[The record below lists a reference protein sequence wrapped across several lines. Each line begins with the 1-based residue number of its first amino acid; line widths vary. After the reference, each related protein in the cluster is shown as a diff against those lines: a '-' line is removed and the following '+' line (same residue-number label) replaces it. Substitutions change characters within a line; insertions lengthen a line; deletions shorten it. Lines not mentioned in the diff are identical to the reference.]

1 MEKGRIGRPQCILQP
16 LDHYFFALQGKIYVE
31 TGGCSMDQW
40 QEDGPYRERQLQRL
54 LLLKLGQVSREMEK
68 FNIAEYIALL
78 NNPRRYLLVNFMGG
92 IARGLGIALGAT
104 LLAAVVIY
112 FLQRLVM
119 LNLPLIGDF
128 IADLIKIVSEQL

>member
-1 MEKGRIGRPQCILQP
+1 
-16 LDHYFFALQGKIYVE
+16 
-31 TGGCSMDQW
+31 MDQR
-40 QEDGPYRERQLQRL
+40 QEDGRYRERQLQRQ

-68 FNIAEYIALL
+68 FNIAEYMAML
-78 NNPRRYLLVNFMGG
+78 NNPRRYLLVNFIGG
-92 IARGLGIALGAT
+92 IARGLGIAVGAT

-128 IADLIKIVSEQL
+128 IAELIKIVSEQL

>member
-1 MEKGRIGRPQCILQP
+1 
-16 LDHYFFALQGKIYVE
+16 
-31 TGGCSMDQW
+31 MDQW